1 MSNFGLSC
9 DVCNRE
15 NIGVTWVNGMK
26 FCAKCY
32 QETFNNG
39 NKFMEQNL
47 NNMYDFYLR
56 ILNEKDQQIAI
67 LEKALELA
75 CQHIWALSVW
85 ENSEE
90 EVIKDNVEY
99 FKTRVKEMMKSE

>member
-32 QETFNNG
+32 QETFG
-39 NKFMEQNL
+39 NKNMTE
-47 NNMYDFYLR
+47 NNKICQMRTKKDMATQPYPNHLEITFLSYL
-56 ILNEKDQQIAI
+56 Q
-67 LEKALELA
+67 
-75 CQHIWALSVW
+75 
-85 ENSEE
+85 
-90 EVIKDNVEY
+90 
-99 FKTRVKEMMKSE
+99 